1 MRTVRRVTA
10 TTSALALVSA
20 GFVLTTGTSA
30 QATKTVKST
39 NIALTCSQAYL
50 PLPDPGCQPGAL
62 NSDVTQDTIQD
73 TICVPGYSS
82 SIRPPT
88 SYTNALKVKQIAE
101 YGYDDTDTA
110 DYEEDHL
117 INLSLGGNPRSPLN
131 LWPEPRYAVGGKT
144 AADKDTV
151 EFKLY
156 RAVCDGTIQLAPAQ
170 KAIATDW
177 TTALAAV
184 GIG

>member
-1 MRTVRRVTA
+1 MRPTLRLTA
-10 TTSALALVSA
+10 TAA
-20 GFVLTTGTSA
+20 
-30 QATKTVKST
+30 
-39 NIALTCSQAYL
+39 ALTLTAAGLIAVTGGTATATAASVCSQSYL
-50 PLPDPGCQPGAL
+50 PLPDATCQPGAL
-62 NSDVTQDTIQD
+62 NPAVTQATIHSR
-73 TICVPGYSS
+73 ICVGGYST

-101 YGYDDTDTA
+101 YGYADNSTA

-117 INLSLGGNPRSPLN
+117 INLSLGGDPRSPQN
-131 LWPEPRYAVGGKT
+131 LWPEPRYQAGGST
-144 AADKDTV
+144 AGDKDTV

-156 RAVCDGTIQLAPAQ
+156 KAVCAGTIQLAPAQ
-170 KAIATDW
+170 QAIATDW